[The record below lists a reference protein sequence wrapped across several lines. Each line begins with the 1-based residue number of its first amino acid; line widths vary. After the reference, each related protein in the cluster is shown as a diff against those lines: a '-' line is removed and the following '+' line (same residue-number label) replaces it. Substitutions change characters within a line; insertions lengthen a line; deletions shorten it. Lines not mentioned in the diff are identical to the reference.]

1 MTSATRALAASSL
14 LLCAMACAAIAL
26 LTIASSSTEELAQQ
40 SHSPV
45 SSVSSLEARVE
56 ADAKSAAVKDAG
68 AQSLQAQLIKYAIA
82 SPPSAQPAASL
93 TDFRDAEA
101 AQGQPAAKQ
110 RAGEQLKRADAVQES
125 LSKIAQYHAKDV
137 DVAGTLVQRVQ
148 ADDAKVLFPSPLFQA
163 LSLSHTLSLP
173 PLVRRCKE
181 P

>member
-26 LTIASSSTEELAQQ
+26 LTIASSATEELAQQ

-82 SPPSAQPAASL
+82 SPP
-93 TDFRDAEA
+93 
-101 AQGQPAAKQ
+101 
-110 RAGEQLKRADAVQES
+110 
-125 LSKIAQYHAKDV
+125 
-137 DVAGTLVQRVQ
+137 
-148 ADDAKVLFPSPLFQA
+148 VLSPL
-163 LSLSHTLSLP
+163 H
-173 PLVRRCKE
+173 R
-181 P
+181 